1 MINWPLMTAAVI
13 RREHAEHLAGRC
25 REAVAARG
33 DLPADAASAIHRARV
48 WWHRNESALLFRQA
62 QCCILLALLFC
73 ASASAS
79 AADPRRYPARIT
91 RVYDGDTVT
100 ADIDLGLGV
109 TLTGQTLRLRG
120 IDAPERR
127 GPDRQRGLAA
137 ARHLA
142 ALLAPGSVTIE
153 TIGDQRGKYGRLIV
167 TIYRGTNNINT
178 RMVRDGHA
186 VAANY

>member
-1 MINWPLMTAAVI
+1 MINWSLMTAAVI
-13 RREHAEHLAGRC
+13 RREHAEDLASRC

-33 DLPADAASAIHRARV
+33 DLPADAAGAIHRARV
-48 WWHRNESALLFRQA
+48 WWHRNEAAVLFRQA
-62 QCCILLALLFC
+62 QCCIVCVLCVF
-73 ASASAS
+73 
-79 AADPRRYPARIT
+79 AAAVTSGETRRYPARIT
-91 RVYDGDTVT
+91 KVYDGDTVT
-100 ADIDLGLGV
+100 ADIDLGLNV
-109 TLTGQTLRLRG
+109 TLTKQTLRLRG

-127 GPDRQRGLAA
+127 GPERERGLAA

-142 ALLAPGSVTIE
+142 ALLAPGPVIIE
-153 TIGDQRGKYGRLIV
+153 TEADQRGKYGRLIV